1 VSYIDA
7 DVGLS
12 LNRYEYRRYKWWDY
26 TGERIV
32 EVVPFTTS
40 RQPRMPPLYP
50 EALIMHVQIES
61 EPPCFKSRKQKKK
74 ITWKLLSYLQF
85 YFLAIMAELTQM
97 VSGLSL

>member
-40 RQPRMPPLYP
+40 RQPRVPPLYP

-74 ITWKLLSYLQF
+74 KNNLEAPFIPSVLFSRNH
-85 YFLAIMAELTQM
+85 
-97 VSGLSL
+97 G